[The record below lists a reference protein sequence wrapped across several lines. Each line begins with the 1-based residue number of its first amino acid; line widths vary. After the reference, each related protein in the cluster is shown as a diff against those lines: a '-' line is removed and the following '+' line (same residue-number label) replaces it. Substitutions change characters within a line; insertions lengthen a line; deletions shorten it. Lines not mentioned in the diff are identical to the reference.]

1 VQIKQDVTEVAL
13 DTLHAKSVN
22 EKMSLEFEKGLDKF
36 EKMFTILNVFS
47 VLTYIAF
54 FQLPRSCRY
63 LSLI

>member
-13 DTLHAKSVN
+13 DTLHATSVN

-54 FQLPRSCRY
+54 FQLPRSCCY